1 MLPSRLTLDLSQQ
14 VAGLISDASKGCP
27 SLGIGRRKLWYCIG
41 TAVVAVG
48 FFCVF
53 GVNLPILLWDA
64 PSMLIVTVFACISA
78 SVFNVGW

>member
-1 MLPSRLTLDLSQQ
+1 
-14 VAGLISDASKGCP
+14 
-27 SLGIGRRKLWYCIG
+27 
-41 TAVVAVG
+41 VAVG